1 MQNDHISLPDDII
14 QQLCEALKHSQA
26 RPGGLRLTPTDRL
39 YRTQL
44 EQALE
49 TGAAL
54 DQRVLW
60 YALGE
65 LAESAALGDEVRANQ
80 LITRLRELR

>member
-1 MQNDHISLPDDII
+1 MKNDHITLPSDIV
-14 QQLCEALKHSQA
+14 QQLGEALKRSQA
-26 RPGGLRLTPTDRL
+26 RPGGLRLTPTERV
-39 YRTQL
+39 YRAQL
-44 EQALE
+44 ERALE

-65 LAESAALGDEVRANQ
+65 LAESAVLGDE
-80 LITRLRELR
+80 LTS